1 VGKRECRYVET
12 ALDVEYVYSQL
23 HRTFTS
29 SPHTL
34 TPSHFISALVGSPQ
48 LRKHLAEVRTA
59 SGHLSL
65 LPEVSRLVDT
75 IWTEANDQ
83 LEDVLAVAVETVT
96 LEQLDKAE
104 AALLSIR
111 RELDSEA
118 EPRREGGRRIE
129 CSVTMASWRR
139 ETASRERWA
148 RESAATW
155 RQLWMW
161 STSTPSCT
169 APSPPPLTPSHPHT
183 SSPH

>member
-1 VGKRECRYVET
+1 
-12 ALDVEYVYSQL
+12 
-23 HRTFTS
+23 
-29 SPHTL
+29 
-34 TPSHFISALVGSPQ
+34 VGSPQ

-118 EPRREGGRRIE
+118 EPRREP
-129 CSVTMASWRR
+129 ALQ
-139 ETASRERWA
+139 SRQ
-148 RESAATW
+148 S
-155 RQLWMW
+155 L
-161 STSTPSCT
+161 
-169 APSPPPLTPSHPHT
+169 
-183 SSPH
+183 